1 MELKE
6 IELAAMW
13 PDPNNPRKNFG
24 DLDTMAD
31 TFELDGSP
39 RPGEPINPPVVVP
52 DGVSA
57 RGQMYRIIDGERR
70 WRAMTKR
77 GQVER
82 CLAVVCDSADEA
94 YAMAAM
100 LATNDKESLTEAELS
115 RGVQQMLAVGVAP
128 EEVDKAARLKRGT
141 ARRVAKVA
149 REGTEQLSI
158 EHLLAAEEFD
168 DPDDRKRVLD
178 APEDDSSRGYRSV
191 AREIE
196 EANKRAARVAA
207 LTEACEA
214 AGVPLA
220 ETAGEANEDGRSY
233 RACAYADRVAE
244 VFAGQPEGTVG
255 WICEENWG
263 GPEVRFYGP
272 AAEGSGDDPEEAARR
287 AEEERTKKL
296 MADALASRSA
306 WLARQMVE
314 REDFWVDM
322 MPIVEAHCR
331 VLGTSPNP
339 YDYGVK
345 KWLEEQG
352 MADRLVET
360 GHIVR
365 AFLSLGYDPLWTRY
379 VDGDPRPSN
388 SAGSWLA
395 LGDAMGS
402 IGYRPAPD
410 EQELADMVRKA
421 IEKYSEK
428 EEEEEEE
435 DDDNDDE

>member
-1 MELKE
+1 MELQV
-6 IELAAMW
+6 IPLASMW
-13 PDPNNPRKNFG
+13 PDPNNPRKDFG
-24 DLDTMAD
+24 DLDALAD
-31 TFELDGSP
+31 TFEMNVV
-39 RPGEPINPPVVVP
+39 RPMEPVNPPTVVP
-52 DGVSA
+52 DGVSV
-57 RGQMYRIIDGERR
+57 RGQMYRIVDGERR

-77 GQVER
+77 GAVES
-82 CLAVVCDSADEA
+82 CAAIVCSMDEA
-94 YAMAAM
+94 NAMAAM
-100 LATNDKESLTEAELS
+100 VATDDKAQLTDAELS

-149 REGTEQLSI
+149 REGTEQTSI
-158 EHLLAAEEFD
+158 DQLLAAEELSGR
-168 DPDDRKRVLD
+168 DPDGSEAVLAAGAEDWERIAGARWD
-178 APEDDSSRGYRSV
+178 AI
-191 AREIE
+191 A
-196 EANKRAARVAA
+196 KAAKVAA
-207 LTEACEA
+207 LREACEA

-220 ETAGEANEDGRSY
+220 DTAGEANEGGRSY

-272 AAEGSGDDPEEAARR
+272 APEGSGDDPEEAARR

-365 AFLSLGYDPLWTRY
+365 AFISLGYDPLWSGY
-379 VDGDPRPSN
+379 VDGEPRPSR
-388 SAGSWLA
+388 SAESWLA

-402 IGYRPAPD
+402 LGYRPAPD
-410 EQELADMVRKA
+410 EEELTGMVNAA
-421 IEKYSEK
+421 IEKFAEK
-428 EEEEEEE
+428 EEEE
-435 DDDNDDE
+435 DDE

>member
-1 MELKE
+1 MELQV
-6 IELAAMW
+6 IPLASMW
-13 PDPNNPRKNFG
+13 PDPNNPRKDFG
-24 DLDTMAD
+24 DLDALAD
-31 TFELDGSP
+31 TFEMNAV
-39 RPGEPINPPVVVP
+39 RPFEPVNPPIVVP
-52 DGVSA
+52 DGA
-57 RGQMYRIIDGERR
+57 GAGGQMYRIVDGERR
-70 WRAMTKR
+70 WRAMVKR
-77 GQVER
+77 A
-82 CLAVVCDSADEA
+82 AVSSCAAIVCSMDEA
-94 YAMAAM
+94 NAMAAM
-100 LATNDKESLTEAELS
+100 VATDDKAQLTDAELS

-158 EHLLAAEEFD
+158 EHLLAAEELSGR
-168 DPDDRKRVLD
+168 DPEGAEAVLAAGAEDWERIAGARWD
-178 APEDDSSRGYRSV
+178 AI
-191 AREIE
+191 A
-196 EANKRAARVAA
+196 KAAKVAA
-207 LTEACEA
+207 LREACEA

-244 VFAGQPEGTVG
+244 VFAGQPEGTVS
-255 WICEENWG
+255 WIYEENWG

-322 MPIVEAHCR
+322 MPIVKAYRE
-331 VLGTSPNP
+331 VYGTSPNP
-339 YDYGVK
+339 YDYGTGQ
-345 KWLEEQG
+345 WLNEQG

-365 AFLSLGYDPLWTRY
+365 AFVTMGYNPLYTNY
-379 VDGDPRPSN
+379 VDNEPRPSRD
-388 SAGSWLA
+388 AKGWLA

>member
-13 PDPNNPRKNFG
+13 PDPNNPRKDFG
-24 DLDTMAD
+24 DLNVMAD

-220 ETAGEANEDGRSY
+220 ETAEEANGEGRSY
-233 RACAYADRVAE
+233 RACTSATNVAD
-244 VFAGQPEGTVG
+244 VFAEQPAGTVG
-255 WICEENWG
+255 WICESNWY

-272 AAEGSGDDPEEAARR
+272 APEESDDDPEEAARR
-287 AEEERTKKL
+287 AKKKQVKKL
-296 MADALASRSA
+296 MADAMASRSA
-306 WLARQMVE
+306 WLARQIVE
-314 REDFWVDM
+314 RDNFWLDM
-322 MPIVEAHCR
+322 IPIIDAYREVY
-331 VLGTSPNP
+331 GTSPNP
-339 YDYGVK
+339 YDYGTGQ
-345 KWLEEQG
+345 WLEEHG

-365 AFLSLGYDPLWTRY
+365 AFVTMGYDPLYTNY
-379 VDGDPRPSN
+379 VDDEPRPSRD
-388 SAGSWLA
+388 AKGWLA

-402 IGYRPAPD
+402 LGYRPAPD
-410 EQELADMVRKA
+410 EDELADMVKAA
-421 IEKYSEK
+421 IEKFSK
-428 EEEEEEE
+428 KEEE
-435 DDDNDDE
+435 DDDDSDDE